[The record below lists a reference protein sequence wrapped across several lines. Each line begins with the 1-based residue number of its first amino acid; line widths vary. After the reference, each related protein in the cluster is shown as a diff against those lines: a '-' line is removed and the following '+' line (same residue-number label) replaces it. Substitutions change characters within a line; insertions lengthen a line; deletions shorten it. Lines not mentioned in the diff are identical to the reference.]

1 MIDSFIKYIQYEK
14 RYSRHTLLSY
24 QNDLDQFSI
33 FLSDQ
38 FPGTPTE
45 EVNHS
50 ILRSWVVSLSES
62 GLKARSINR
71 KIIAIRSYYKFLV
84 KRGYLRINPAAKLTS
99 LKTPKNLPHFVRHD
113 ELTNLLDH
121 YEFTDAFEDLRDKLI
136 LEILYGTGIRESE
149 LINLKESDVN
159 FIDQQIKVLGK
170 RNKERIVPIAGT
182 LASQI
187 KHYLQK
193 KKEWFGGNDDF
204 YLIVTNKG
212 SKCYP
217 MFIYRIVKK
226 YLKSFTHADNTSPH
240 VLRHTFATH
249 LLNKGADL
257 NAVKDL
263 LGHQSLASTQ
273 IYTHNT
279 LDKLKEIFE
288 QAHPKA

>member
-1 MIDSFIKYIQYEK
+1 MIDSFLKYIQYEK
-14 RYSRHTLLSY
+14 RYSRHTLSSY
-24 QNDLDQFSI
+24 QNDLHQFTS
-33 FLSDQ
+33 FLNDE
-38 FPGTPTE
+38 FPGTTTD

-84 KRGYLRINPAAKLTS
+84 KRGYLSANPAARLAS
-99 LKTPKNLPHFVRHD
+99 LKTPKNLPNFIRQD
-113 ELTNLLDH
+113 ELSALLDH
-121 YEFTDAFEDLRDKLI
+121 YEFADNFEDMRDKLI
-136 LEILYGTGIRESE
+136 LEILYGAGIRENE

-170 RNKERIVPIAGT
+170 RNKERIIPIAPT
-182 LASQI
+182 LAREI
-187 KHYLQK
+187 KDYLKK
-193 KKEWFGGNDDF
+193 KKEEFGGNDAV
-204 YLIVTNKG
+204 YLIVTNRG

-217 MFIYRIVKK
+217 MFIYRRVKK
-226 YLKSFTHADNTSPH
+226 YLKSFTHADKSSPH

-273 IYTHNT
+273 VYTHNT